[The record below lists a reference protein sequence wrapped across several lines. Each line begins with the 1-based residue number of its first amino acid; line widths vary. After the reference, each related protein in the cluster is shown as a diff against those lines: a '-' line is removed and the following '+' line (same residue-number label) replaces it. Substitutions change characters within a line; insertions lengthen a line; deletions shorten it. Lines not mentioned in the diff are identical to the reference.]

1 MEDPERNKA
10 LAMELIVLVGIALFL
25 YFAVMAKGNPSHW
38 FSQAGEYLGMGI
50 LAIVLIALALLAIA
64 YLVDLI
70 KFIRRIVR
78 RIFGKS

>member
-1 MEDPERNKA
+1 
-10 LAMELIVLVGIALFL
+10 
-25 YFAVMAKGNPSHW
+25 MAKGNPSHW